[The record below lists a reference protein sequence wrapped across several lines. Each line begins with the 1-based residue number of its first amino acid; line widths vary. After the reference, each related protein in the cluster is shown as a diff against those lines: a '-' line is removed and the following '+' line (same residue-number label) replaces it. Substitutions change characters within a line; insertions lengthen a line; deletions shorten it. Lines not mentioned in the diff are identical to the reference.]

1 MVATLTK
8 QGVPTAQAFT
18 QIRAAMVALSTPTAG
33 MAELLKGV
41 GYASG
46 TALIEAE
53 GFEGALAALR
63 TEAGTDIS
71 TLGAAMGSVEALG
84 GTLGVTG
91 ENAQGA
97 ADDLKAMADTT
108 GSLTDATDEMEK
120 TAGRT
125 METLKAQV
133 ADLSRELGDTL
144 MPIYAKFLQ
153 GLSDAVTYITAWSDA
168 HPQLIENIGK
178 AVFALVG
185 TGGFLIA
192 VSRIIAI
199 VVQLRNGLIAVQA
212 LSGVKGWALLLG
224 ATAAATLSMAAFDKM
239 SQVGVQGDMEHR
251 GLVVGSPEWE
261 ARQAQVLS
269 LGSAASLVNAGGT
282 SAQNVTVNVAGSV
295 VAERELTSIVR
306 DGLLAISENNDGVGL
321 A

>member
-1 MVATLTK
+1 
-8 QGVPTAQAFT
+8 
-18 QIRAAMVALSTPTAG
+18 
-33 MAELLKGV
+33 
-41 GYASG
+41 
-46 TALIEAE
+46 
-53 GFEGALAALR
+53 LAALR